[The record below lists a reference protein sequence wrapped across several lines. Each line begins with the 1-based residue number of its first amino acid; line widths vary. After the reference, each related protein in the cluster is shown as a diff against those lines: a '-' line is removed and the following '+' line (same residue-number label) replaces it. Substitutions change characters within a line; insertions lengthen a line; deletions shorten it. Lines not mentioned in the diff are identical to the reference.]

1 MTNEWACLGLLL
13 LLCLP
18 QSTAKWLCSWVET
31 PGAKCR
37 NVLFPVHQ
45 GPLRVL
51 SGPTHL
57 DQSHSGE
64 GMHLGLWWRVQNKHP
79 RTPHQASCSEC
90 RRVMQLLQESC
101 LGEKNERKE
110 TLFLG
115 LFASFPFPSAD
126 GRSAPLPAHQSVWD
140 RGVLLHL
147 DTWLTP
153 AASPALNGCHS
164 KLIMW
169 R

>member
-101 LGEKNERKE
+101 LGEKKWKKGDPVSW
-110 TLFLG
+110 TLC
-115 LFASFPFPSAD
+115 LFPISFCRWKVCITPGTPECV
-126 GRSAPLPAHQSVWD
+126 GQRCPPAP
-140 RGVLLHL
+140 GHL
-147 DTWLTP
+147 INPCCL
-153 AASPALNGCHS
+153 SCSQRLS
-164 KLIMW
+164 Q
-169 R
+169 